1 MLKEKKMYKILGKYK
16 GKWEELD
23 QTEEKAGADF
33 IVKEYKLFFGSEWTI
48 KAEELKPSKNDVLR
62 V

>member
-1 MLKEKKMYKILGKYK
+1 MYKILGKYK